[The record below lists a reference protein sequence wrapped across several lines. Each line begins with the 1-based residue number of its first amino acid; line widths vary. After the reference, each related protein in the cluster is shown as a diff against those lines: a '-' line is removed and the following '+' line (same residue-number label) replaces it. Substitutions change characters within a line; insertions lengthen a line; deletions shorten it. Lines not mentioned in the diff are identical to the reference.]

1 MDDEDKNKVYTELK
15 HMSNKQIY
23 IHLNSFEARK
33 GTTKIKISLHKLSI
47 LTGQLCKI

>member
-1 MDDEDKNKVYTELK
+1 MDDEDKNKFYTELK
-15 HMSNKQIY
+15 HMSDKQIY

-33 GTTKIKISLHKLSI
+33 VTAKVKISLHKLSI

>member
-1 MDDEDKNKVYTELK
+1 MDDEDKNKFYTEFK